1 MHSYNN
7 NSTAVGSAR
16 LPNLKPEISL
26 VFMFRKSERFTVFT
40 MKFKV
45 ITYSINCGLFD
56 AYLHSRNSTLKPQ
69 RAHGT

>member
-26 VFMFRKSERFTVFT
+26 VFMKFRKSERFTVFT

-45 ITYSINCGLFD
+45 ITYSI
-56 AYLHSRNSTLKPQ
+56 T
-69 RAHGT
+69 

>member
-45 ITYSINCGLFD
+45 ITYSIVVCLMHT
-56 AYLHSRNSTLKPQ
+56 YIPEIRH
-69 RAHGT
+69 